1 LTNGDP
7 FGDISKAVDSVLEE
21 TDKLVKD
28 TIRNNFGVA
37 LAAADL
43 VSEIGRLYLRW
54 WLGEVKNEK
63 EDSK

>member
-7 FGDISKAVDSVLEE
+7 FGDISKAVDNVLEE
-21 TDKLVKD
+21 ADKWVKD
-28 TIRNNFGVA
+28 TIRNNYGVA

-54 WLGEVKNEK
+54 WLGEVKKEK